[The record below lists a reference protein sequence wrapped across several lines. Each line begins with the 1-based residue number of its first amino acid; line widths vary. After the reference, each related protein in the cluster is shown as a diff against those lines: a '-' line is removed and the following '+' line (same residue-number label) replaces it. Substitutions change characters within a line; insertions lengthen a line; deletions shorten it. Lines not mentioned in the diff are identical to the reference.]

1 MLLLIIQMICKIY
14 KNIENCNLGK
24 KRKVLVVLDDMIP
37 DIINNK

>member
-14 KNIENCNLGK
+14 KNIENYNLGK